1 MGVEDMPDVKQRM
14 IDIVNSVPDDYFDG
28 LKPTEMVFK
37 LMVEYIKRYGED
49 ETTIIP
55 GTDKHFNYENLKEIF
70 ENKNLNYK
78 EAKQM
83 EFLKKSLNKVNV
95 QENTLYDIIYDLF
108 FYAKLQESEEDI
120 KNGRICTLEELRQ
133 HINELEEKH
142 ANNNIG

>member
-1 MGVEDMPDVKQRM
+1 MPDVKQRM

-55 GTDKHFNYENLKEIF
+55 GTD
-70 ENKNLNYK
+70 
-78 EAKQM
+78 
-83 EFLKKSLNKVNV
+83 
-95 QENTLYDIIYDLF
+95 
-108 FYAKLQESEEDI
+108 
-120 KNGRICTLEELRQ
+120 Q

-142 ANNNIG
+142 ANNNIGWCKVCNYRYI